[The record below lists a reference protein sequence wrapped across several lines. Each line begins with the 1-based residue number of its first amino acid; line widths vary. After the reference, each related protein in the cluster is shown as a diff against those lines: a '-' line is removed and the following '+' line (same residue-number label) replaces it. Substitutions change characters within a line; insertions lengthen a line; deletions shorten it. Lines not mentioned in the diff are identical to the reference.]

1 MIGFVRSVIVA
12 LFLGF
17 GISGSAFAQGYE
29 ITSSLPETVVSGGSF
44 DLTVRV
50 SEFGDWS
57 EIPTPLD
64 IRWRFQPDL
73 GGSVNVTMIQA
84 PQRADTELFCFTD
97 PSDNQEYCDVVSTQF
112 DSVWRITMPAVTED
126 TDVAIT
132 LQQWIQL
139 RASDP
144 ELWSEQTF
152 TVRVLAPE
160 PDAGAAPAVAAAPAA
175 GAPPAQ
181 IAAVQGF
188 ATSRLNAL
196 LREQPDLSAVFHGD
210 ADGPGLTVST
220 MGDGIAIMAGRGGP
234 VWAEMRGNRSTLG
247 GLSSTYML
255 GSVGAHW
262 QMSEGVVL
270 GMMAL
275 TDRMDTDTV
284 DGTGWLA
291 GPYAVFRAAGQPL
304 VLQARYLVGR
314 GHNRLADGSTYGS
327 RRSLAMVSLSGK
339 VTSGAVEILPSLRAV
354 HGREISDAFVDAAGV
369 AVPSQDSAMTQVETG
384 LAVGFPVD
392 LGRGETRV
400 RLGLSDIWTDGS
412 AGLDGHRG
420 EISIQ
425 LHHRTA
431 AGGEFRLRLAR
442 DGLGMDG
449 YKATRV
455 AVNYSLRF

>member
-1 MIGFVRSVIVA
+1 MIGFLRSVVVA
-12 LFLGF
+12 LFLGL

-50 SEFGDWS
+50 SEFGDWP

-152 TVRVLAPE
+152 TVTVLAPE
-160 PDAGAAPAVAAAPAA
+160 PALAAAAPAA
-175 GAPPAQ
+175 GAASAQ
-181 IAAVQGF
+181 IAEVQAF
-188 ATSRLNAL
+188 ATSRINAL
-196 LREQPDLSAVFHGD
+196 IREQPDLSAVFEGD
-210 ADGPGLTVST
+210 ADGPGVSVST
-220 MGDGIAIMAGRGGP
+220 MGDGMAIMAGRGGP
-234 VWAEMRGNRSTLG
+234 VWAEMRGNRSMLG
-247 GLSSTYML
+247 GVSSSYML

-262 QMSEGVVL
+262 QMSEGMVL

-314 GHNRLADGSTYGS
+314 GQNRLPDGSTYGS

-339 VTSGAVEILPSLRAV
+339 VTTGALEILPSLRAV
-354 HGREISDAFVDAAGV
+354 HGRETSDAFVDAAGV
-369 AVPSQDSAMTQVETG
+369 TVPS
-384 LAVGFPVD
+384 
-392 LGRGETRV
+392 
-400 RLGLSDIWTDGS
+400 
-412 AGLDGHRG
+412 
-420 EISIQ
+420 
-425 LHHRTA
+425 
-431 AGGEFRLRLAR
+431 
-442 DGLGMDG
+442 
-449 YKATRV
+449 
-455 AVNYSLRF
+455 